1 MLFTLRAFFFVPIL
15 KKSLLFSSFNA
26 FPIQYFEL
34 TVGIRPYTSETIIGY
49 QEYDETGTE
58 FGNINIKDIN
68 LPSGEIARIYYFESS
83 IRAAASTKTDLLC
96 YYISKGRNDELE
108 LIGYTTVKLTRLDS
122 NRSIYISDNQ
132 TASIKYTKLN
142 LRLEHFTNAFFNKT
156 DISHTIPISIEF
168 L

>member
-1 MLFTLRAFFFVPIL
+1 M
-15 KKSLLFSSFNA
+15 KKSLLFSSFKA

-49 QEYDETGTE
+49 QEYDDETGTE
-58 FGNINIKDIN
+58 FGSINIKDIN
-68 LPSGEIARIYYFESS
+68 LPSGEIARIYYFESRTYAS
-83 IRAAASTKTDLLC
+83 ASTKTELLC
-96 YYISKGRNDELE
+96 YFISKGRNDELE

-122 NRSIYISDNQ
+122 NRSIYISDSQ
-132 TASIKYTKLN
+132 TASIKYTECN
-142 LRLEHFTNAFFNKT
+142 LILEHFTNAFFNKN

>member
-1 MLFTLRAFFFVPIL
+1 M
-15 KKSLLFSSFNA
+15 KKSLLFSSFKA

-49 QEYDETGTE
+49 QEYDDETGTE

-68 LPSGEIARIYYFESS
+68 LPSGEIARIYYFESNTYASAS
-83 IRAAASTKTDLLC
+83 IKTTLLC
-96 YYISKGRNDELE
+96 YFINKGRNDELE

-122 NRSIYISDNQ
+122 NRSIYISNSQ
-132 TASIKYTKLN
+132 TASIKYTGRN
-142 LRLEHFTNAFFNKT
+142 LMLEHFTNTFFNKI